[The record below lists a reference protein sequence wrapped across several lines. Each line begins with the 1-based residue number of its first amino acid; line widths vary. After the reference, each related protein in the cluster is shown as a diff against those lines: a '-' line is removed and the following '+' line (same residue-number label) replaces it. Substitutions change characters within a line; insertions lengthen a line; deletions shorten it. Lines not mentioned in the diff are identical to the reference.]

1 MKAHFAANP
10 NCDVLI
16 QTLVLFTAVISECDL
31 LPLTIVFLFFF
42 LIQQPTKSTTV
53 VFLL

>member
-16 QTLVLFTAVISECDL
+16 QPLVLFTAL
-31 LPLTIVFLFFF
+31 LSLNVSWT
-42 LIQQPTKSTTV
+42 
-53 VFLL
+53 